1 MGFQWIL
8 LSLAFFLKAW
18 YQNSSNLRHLLFVTY
33 LGSLM
38 QEGLEAASGPWG
50 GLVGGGVASVGQP
63 GGSQS
68 LGPSSSTILLS
79 VSRDRGSQPHHTS
92 RQPADR
98 RSRLRGK
105 KEANWEAGEWMA
117 GMEEGGRG
125 WLLWWPEL
133 AGRTRSLDQVRST
146 WNVFTIMAKCC
157 MRVIINNCWWW

>member
-1 MGFQWIL
+1 
-8 LSLAFFLKAW
+8 
-18 YQNSSNLRHLLFVTY
+18 
-33 LGSLM
+33 M

-105 KEANWEAGEWMA
+105 KRQTEKRASGW
-117 GMEEGGRG
+117 RG
-125 WLLWWPEL
+125 WRRVGEV
-133 AGRTRSLDQVRST
+133 GFCDGRSLQAAPVPR
-146 WNVFTIMAKCC
+146 I
-157 MRVIINNCWWW
+157 R

>member
-1 MGFQWIL
+1 
-8 LSLAFFLKAW
+8 
-18 YQNSSNLRHLLFVTY
+18 
-33 LGSLM
+33 M

-105 KEANWEAGEWMA
+105 RGKLRSGRVDGGDGGGWERLAFVMA
-117 GMEEGGRG
+117 GACRPHPFLGSGEIHLECLHNYGEM
-125 WLLWWPEL
+125 LH
-133 AGRTRSLDQVRST
+133 
-146 WNVFTIMAKCC
+146 N
-157 MRVIINNCWWW
+157 